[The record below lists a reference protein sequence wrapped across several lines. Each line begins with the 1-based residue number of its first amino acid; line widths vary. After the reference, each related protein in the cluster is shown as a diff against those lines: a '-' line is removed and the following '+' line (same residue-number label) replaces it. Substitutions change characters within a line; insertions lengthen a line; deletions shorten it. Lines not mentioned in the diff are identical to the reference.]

1 MFDLLIRGGTIVDG
15 FGGTPYQGDVGI
27 IGDKI
32 AAIGVQLGAAKREVD
47 ATGMFVTP
55 GFVDIHTHYD
65 GQATWDPEMAPSS
78 WHGVTTVVMGNC
90 GVGFAPAEPSKHD
103 WLIGLMEGVEDIPG
117 AALAEGMSWNWETFP
132 EYLDALEQLPRTVD
146 VAAQVPH
153 GAVRAYVMGDRGA
166 ANEDPTETDIARMA
180 AIVEEGL
187 KAGALGFSTSRT
199 ILHKSIEGE
208 LVPGT
213 TATEA
218 ELMGIGAAVG
228 RAGHG
233 VFELSSDLLPEWDEF
248 GWMGRLSRDYG
259 VPVTFTALQS
269 PIKATPF
276 DQQLSQMRAENA
288 RGARILAQIS
298 MRATGLILGFQA
310 SFHPF
315 SFKPSYRAIAE
326 QPWEQQLKS
335 LQDPAFKAKLLAES
349 NEPMG
354 GDLQMIADL
363 MANAFSMQYEMGD
376 GFNYEPTV
384 EESIEHLASQAGVS
398 SAEYAYDLLLSDNGN
413 GFIYFPL
420 LNYADGNYNFLEQPM
435 RSDDCIN
442 SLSDGGAHCGTIC
455 DAAATT
461 FMLQYWVRDRETG
474 RISLQD
480 AIKRQCHDTARLY
493 GLNDRGVLAE
503 GYLADLNV
511 IDMSAIR
518 LGAPWVARDLPA
530 GGRRLLQMA
539 EGYVATVKSGLVTF
553 LDGKMQGPTPGGLIR
568 GPQAV
573 SASLQQHE
581 SAVS

>member
-27 IGDKI
+27 VGDKI
-32 AAIGVQLGAAKREVD
+32 AAIGAHLGSAKREID

-65 GQATWDPEMAPSS
+65 GQATWDQEMAPSS
-78 WHGVTTVVMGNC
+78 WHGVTTIVMGNC

-117 AALAEGMSWNWETFP
+117 SALAEGMSWNWETFP

-288 RGARILAQIS
+288 SGARILAQIS

-315 SFKPSYRAIAE
+315 SFKPSYRAIVE

-335 LQDPAFKAKLLAES
+335 LQDPAFKAKLLAEP

-363 MANAFSMQYEMGD
+363 MANAFSMQYAMGD

-384 EESIEHLASQAGVS
+384 EESIQYLASQAGMS

-461 FMLQYWVRDRETG
+461 FMLQYWVRDRKSG
-474 RISLQD
+474 RISLQE
-480 AIKRQCHDTARLY
+480 AIRRQCHDTAVLY

-503 GYLADLNV
+503 GYLADLNI

-530 GGRRLLQMA
+530 GGRRLLQQA
-539 EGYVATVKSGLVTF
+539 DGYVATIKSGCVTF
-553 LDGKMQGPTPGGLIR
+553 LEGKMQGPTPGGLIR

-573 SASLQQHE
+573 QASSAGREMAQ
-581 SAVS
+581 